1 MARLLKKSWH
11 DALLECVS
19 KHTEAPDRFIHWA
32 AFSVIGAA
40 MKNKFFYQ
48 EGIFTIYPNQYI
60 VLVAPPGI
68 GKVTAVNF
76 KWNLIRQTQPNPIV
90 NMISDRV
97 TAPKILDRIA
107 DGWNH
112 TFIVTGQQVAQGAKD
127 HTCTIFSTE
136 LSILIGASDM
146 MLDFLCEGWDRNEY
160 DYDTKHSGSAFIK
173 NMCTSLIACTVPD
186 FIRNIDRNRDL
197 TIKGGFTSRC
207 LFIFED
213 KIARQLPFPPPLQ
226 SNRTSMDLLDALKN
240 DLQEVAQLPGGEF
253 KCDVAARIVFENF
266 INSIRLSASDDL
278 EAMAHFKSRIKAHIL
293 KLAMVI
299 SISRHDT
306 LVIQKID
313 MDNAIAAINTCL
325 KTLEKVFRGSGD
337 SDMASAT
344 AHVQNYMEKTGAASR
359 KELLSALHRH
369 MDFAVLDRILYV
381 LTEIGYCEPITIGNS
396 AGYRVVTGL
405 NKNHQNG
412 TARAASAAATRAVV
426 GGKVGP

>member
-1 MARLLKKSWH
+1 MARLLKKAWH
-11 DALLECVS
+11 DSLLECVS
-19 KHTEAPDRFIHWA
+19 KHTEAPDRFINWS

-68 GKVTAVNF
+68 GKGTAVNF
-76 KWNLIRQTQPNPIV
+76 TWNLIRQTQPNPIV

-112 TFIVTGQQVAQGAKD
+112 AFTVVGQQVTQGAKD
-127 HTCTIFSTE
+127 HTAVIFSTE

-213 KIARQLPFPPPLQ
+213 KIARHLPFPPPLQ
-226 SNRTSMDLLDALKN
+226 SNSSSLALLDALKN
-240 DLQEVAQLPGGEF
+240 DLQEIAQLPGGEF
-253 KCDVAARIVFENF
+253 KCDTAARIVFENY
-266 INSIRLSASDDL
+266 INSIRATATEDL
-278 EAMAHFKSRIKAHIL
+278 EATAHFKSRIKAHVL

-306 LVIQKID
+306 LVIQRID
-313 MDNAIAAINTCL
+313 MDNAIAAINVCL

-337 SDMASAT
+337 SDMAAAT
-344 AHVQNYMEKTGAASR
+344 AHVQNYMEKNGAASR

-381 LTEIGYCEPITIGNS
+381 LVEIGYCEPCTIGTG
-396 AGYRVVTGL
+396 AGYRVIVPLGSST
-405 NKNHQNG
+405 NG
-412 TARAASAAATRAVV
+412 TSKAAMAATARAVA